1 MDRSVD
7 HSTTEP
13 ARDGT
18 DTDQSGTAAPDRT
31 DTSDH
36 TDTSAELAQLE
47 DRWRRALADLDNLRK
62 RYAKDLDRER
72 AAEVAKVS
80 AAWLPVL
87 DNLELALAH
96 AGSDPQ
102 TVVDGVKATR
112 DQAVQVLAR
121 HGFERHDEVGVPFSP
136 ELHEVVSV
144 VAHPDLPSGTVVEV
158 VRPGYGAGA
167 RQLRPAAVVVSRPEG

>member
-1 MDRSVD
+1 MDGSGD

-13 ARDGT
+13 ARDGA
-18 DTDQSGTAAPDRT
+18 DTDQSGTAAR
-31 DTSDH
+31 DH
-36 TDTSAELAQLE
+36 TDTGAELAQLE

-72 AAEVAKVS
+72 AAEVAQVS

-102 TVVDGVKATR
+102 TVIDGVKATR

-121 HGFERHDEVGVPFSP
+121 YGFERHDEVGGVPFSP

-144 VAHPDLPSGTVVEV
+144 VAQPDLPSGTVIEV
-158 VRPGYGAGA
+158 VRPGYGEGA
-167 RQLRPAAVVVSRPEG
+167 QQLRPAAVVVSRPPEG

>member
-1 MDRSVD
+1 MERSAD

-13 ARDGT
+13 ATDGT
-18 DTDQSGTAAPDRT
+18 DTDQTETAPDRDDT
-31 DTSDH
+31 DQTE
-36 TDTSAELAQLE
+36 TGAELAQLE

-72 AAEVAKVS
+72 AAAVAKVS

-102 TVVDGVKATR
+102 AVVEGVKAIR
-112 DQAVQVLAR
+112 DQAVQVLSQL
-121 HGFERHDEVGVPFSP
+121 GFERHDEVGVPFSP

-144 VAHPDLPSGTVVEV
+144 VAQPDLPSGTVIEV
-158 VRPGYGAGA
+158 LRPGYGEDG

>member
-1 MDRSVD
+1 MERSADR
-7 HSTTEP
+7 STTEP
-13 ARDGT
+13 ATDGADRDQAETPSDPTGT
-18 DTDQSGTAAPDRT
+18 E
-31 DTSDH
+31 
-36 TDTSAELAQLE
+36 AESAQLE

-62 RYAKDLDRER
+62 RYAKDLGRER

-102 TVVDGVKATR
+102 AVVEGVKAIR
-112 DQAVQVLAR
+112 DQAVQVLSQF
-121 HGFERHDEVGVPFSP
+121 GFERHDEVGVPFSP
-136 ELHEVVSV
+136 ELHEVVGV
-144 VAHPDLPSGTVVEV
+144 VDSPDLESGTVVEV
-158 VRPGYGAGA
+158 VRPGYGEDG

>member
-1 MDRSVD
+1 MESSADR
-7 HSTTEP
+7 STTEP
-13 ARDGT
+13 ATEGT
-18 DTDQSGTAAPDRT
+18 DRDQAAAPPDPT
-31 DTSDH
+31 G
-36 TDTSAELAQLE
+36 AETASAQLE

-62 RYAKDLDRER
+62 RYAKDLGRER

-102 TVVDGVKATR
+102 AVVEGVKAIR
-112 DQAVQVLAR
+112 DQAVQVLSQF
-121 HGFERHDEVGVPFSP
+121 GFERHDEVGVPFSP
-136 ELHEVVSV
+136 ELHEVVGV
-144 VAHPDLPSGTVVEV
+144 VDRPDLDSGTVTEV
-158 VRPGYGAGA
+158 VRPGYGENG

>member
-1 MDRSVD
+1 MEMSAD

-13 ARDGT
+13 ATDSA
-18 DTDQSGTAAPDRT
+18 DTDKSKTAPDRT
-31 DTSDH
+31 ETAD
-36 TDTSAELAQLE
+36 ELSQLE
-47 DRWRRALADLDNLRK
+47 DRWRRTLADLDNLRK

-80 AAWLPVL
+80 AAWLPIL

-102 TVVDGVKATR
+102 AVVEGVKAIR
-112 DQAVQVLAR
+112 DQAVQVLSR
-121 HGFERHDEVGVPFSP
+121 LGFERHDEVGVPFSP

-144 VAHPDLPSGTVVEV
+144 VTQPDLPSGTVVEV
-158 VRPGYGAGA
+158 LRPGYGEDG

>member
-1 MDRSVD
+1 MERAAD

-13 ARDGT
+13 TTNSA
-18 DTDQSGTAAPDRT
+18 DTDQSKTESDRAETAD
-31 DTSDH
+31 
-36 TDTSAELAQLE
+36 ELSQLE
-47 DRWRRALADLDNLRK
+47 DRWRRAVADLDNLRK

-80 AAWLPVL
+80 AAWLPIL

-96 AGSDPQ
+96 AGSDPPAGGEGG
-102 TVVDGVKATR
+102 TASGAPGVPGLPR
-112 DQAVQVLAR
+112 L
-121 HGFERHDEVGVPFSP
+121 GFERHDEAGVPFSP

-144 VAHPDLPSGTVVEV
+144 VTRPDLPSGTVVEV
-158 VRPGYGAGA
+158 LRPGYGEDG